1 MFLFHKMTEEELNGK
16 AEAAKR
22 FASSLLF
29 IEKKK
34 KNTLRVVE
42 VG

>member
-34 KNTLRVVE
+34 NTLRVVE